1 MEVVDRKPIPVYEV
15 TCCECGSTIEYTRAE
30 TINCHIYCPI
40 CNTFLWAVPTVPKRY
55 KDSNETEDVST
66 VDAVEVVRCKDCKR
80 FEPSDR
86 NNEYGNCSYHLSL
99 AYSTDFCSWGL
110 RIDE

>member
-1 MEVVDRKPIPVYEV
+1 MEVVDKKPIPVYEV

-40 CNTFLWAVPTVPKRY
+40 CKTFLWAVPTVPKRY

-66 VDAVEVVRCKDCKR
+66 VDATEVVRCKDCKHR
-80 FEPSDR
+80 DPEDHKCDCGALERAGCVFPVADD
-86 NNEYGNCSYHLSL
+86 Y
-99 AYSTDFCSWGL
+99 FCSWGEE
-110 RIDE
+110 R